1 MRKAP
6 ENKRYIRRV
15 PARTRLPMNQMGR
28 AALAEAYGTFLL
40 TIIGPGAII
49 AVTFLDGSVTSAG
62 LGFIGLAHGVAL
74 LLAVYTIGRLTG
86 AHINPA
92 VTIAHWATRRIETK
106 KVAPYILGQLAG
118 ASIAGFIQL
127 ALWTSSNNR
136 GLVHAAQST
145 FLGDTVP
152 SPEFGIGAVLLAE
165 IIGTA
170 ILVFTV
176 FGATDKASDPSRAGV
191 TIGFALAAI
200 VWMFGPISGA
210 SLNPART
217 WGPTLASAV
226 FSLTPLGN
234 LWIYVVGP
242 VLGGLLGAFL
252 YDVFR

>member
-1 MRKAP
+1 M
-6 ENKRYIRRV
+6 N
-15 PARTRLPMNQMGR
+15 RTGR

-40 TIIGPGAII
+40 TVIGPGTII

-62 LGFIGLAHGVAL
+62 LGVIGLAHGVAL

-118 ASIAGFIQL
+118 ASVAGFVQL

-136 GLVHAAQST
+136 GLVQAAQST
-145 FLGDTVP
+145 FLGDTLP
-152 SPEFGIGAVLLAE
+152 GSGFGIGAVLLAE

-170 ILVFTV
+170 ILVITV
-176 FGATDKASDPSRAGV
+176 FGATDKAADSSRAGV
-191 TIGFALAAI
+191 PIGFALAAI

-217 WGPTLASAV
+217 WGPTLASTV

-234 LWIYVVGP
+234 LWIYIVGP

-252 YDVFR
+252 YDAFR

>member
-1 MRKAP
+1 
-6 ENKRYIRRV
+6 
-15 PARTRLPMNQMGR
+15 MNQMGR
-28 AALAEAYGTFLL
+28 TALAEAYGTFLL
-40 TIIGPGAII
+40 TLIGPGTII
-49 AVTFLDGSVTSAG
+49 AVTFLDGGVTSAG
-62 LGFIGLAHGVAL
+62 LGFIGLAHGIAL

-106 KVAPYILGQLAG
+106 KVAPYILGQLVG
-118 ASIAGFIQL
+118 ASIAGFVLL

-136 GLVHAAQST
+136 GLVQAAQST

-152 SPEFGIGAVLLAE
+152 GPGFGVGAVLLAE
-165 IIGTA
+165 VIGTA

-176 FGATDKASDPSRAGV
+176 FGATDKAADPTRAGV

-200 VWMFGPISGA
+200 VWIFGPISGA

-217 WGPTLASAV
+217 WGPTLASAI

-234 LWIYVVGP
+234 LWIYIVGP

-252 YDVFR
+252 YDAFR

>member
-1 MRKAP
+1 
-6 ENKRYIRRV
+6 
-15 PARTRLPMNQMGR
+15 
-28 AALAEAYGTFLL
+28 
-40 TIIGPGAII
+40 
-49 AVTFLDGSVTSAG
+49 VTFLDGSVTSAG

-118 ASIAGFIQL
+118 ASVAGFIQL

-136 GLVHAAQST
+136 GLVQAAQST
-145 FLGDTVP
+145 FLGDTLP
-152 SPEFGIGAVLLAE
+152 GPGFGIGAVLLAE
-165 IIGTA
+165 VIGTA
-170 ILVFTV
+170 ILVITV
-176 FGATDKASDPSRAGV
+176 FGATDKVADPSRAGV
-191 TIGFALAAI
+191 TIGFALAAMI
-200 VWMFGPISGA
+200 WMFGPISGG

-217 WGPTLASAV
+217 WGPTLASTV

-234 LWIYVVGP
+234 LWIYIVGP

-252 YDVFR
+252 YDALR

>member
-1 MRKAP
+1 
-6 ENKRYIRRV
+6 
-15 PARTRLPMNQMGR
+15 MNQLGR

-40 TIIGPGAII
+40 TMIGPGTII
-49 AVTFLDGSVTSAG
+49 AVTSLDGGGTSAA

-74 LLAVYTIGRLTG
+74 LLAVYTIGRMTG

-127 ALWTSSNNR
+127 ALWTSSNNQR
-136 GLVHAAQST
+136 LVQAAHST
-145 FLGDTVP
+145 FLGDTIP
-152 SPEFGIGAVLLAE
+152 TPEFGVGAVLLAE
-165 IIGTA
+165 VIGTA
-170 ILVFTV
+170 ILVFTI
-176 FGATDKASDPSRAGV
+176 FGATDKAADPSRAGV

-234 LWIYVVGP
+234 LWIYIVGP
-242 VLGGLLGAFL
+242 VLGGLLGALL
-252 YDVFR
+252 YDAFR

>member
-1 MRKAP
+1 
-6 ENKRYIRRV
+6 
-15 PARTRLPMNQMGR
+15 MNQMGR

-40 TIIGPGAII
+40 TMIGPGTII
-49 AVTFLDGSVTSAG
+49 AVTFLDGSVTGPG

-118 ASIAGFIQL
+118 ASVAGFAQL
-127 ALWTSSNNR
+127 ALWTSSNNPR
-136 GLVHAAQST
+136 LLSAAHSS

-152 SPEFGIGAVLLAE
+152 SPEFGLGAVLLAE

-170 ILVFTV
+170 ILVFTI
-176 FGATDKASDPSRAGV
+176 FGATDKTADPSRAGV
-191 TIGFALAAI
+191 TIGFALAAVI
-200 VWMFGPISGA
+200 WMFGPISGA

-217 WGPTLASAV
+217 WGPTIASAV

-234 LWIYVVGP
+234 LWIYIVGP

-252 YDVFR
+252 YDVLR

>member
-1 MRKAP
+1 
-6 ENKRYIRRV
+6 
-15 PARTRLPMNQMGR
+15 MNQMGR

>member
-1 MRKAP
+1 
-6 ENKRYIRRV
+6 
-15 PARTRLPMNQMGR
+15 LNQIGR

-40 TIIGPGAII
+40 TIIGPGTII
-49 AVTFLDGSVTSAG
+49 TVTFLDGSVSAAG

-92 VTIAHWATRRIETK
+92 VTIAHWATRRIETR

-118 ASIAGFIQL
+118 ASIAGFVLL

-136 GLVHAAQST
+136 GLVQAAQST

-152 SPEFGIGAVLLAE
+152 GLGFGIGAVLLAE
-165 IIGTA
+165 VIGTA

-176 FGATDKASDPSRAGV
+176 FGATDKSADPSRAGV
-191 TIGFALAAI
+191 TIGFALGAI

-217 WGPTLASAV
+217 WGPTLASAA

-234 LWIYVVGP
+234 LWIYIVGP

-252 YDVFR
+252 YDAFR

>member
-1 MRKAP
+1 
-6 ENKRYIRRV
+6 
-15 PARTRLPMNQMGR
+15 MGR

-40 TIIGPGAII
+40 TMMGPGAII

-92 VTIAHWATRRIETK
+92 VTIAHWAARRIETK

-118 ASIAGFIQL
+118 ATTAGFVQL
-127 ALWTSSNNR
+127 ALWTSSNNAN
-136 GLVHAAQST
+136 LVFVAHST
-145 FLGDTVP
+145 FLGDTIP
-152 SPEFGIGAVLLAE
+152 NPDFGIGAVLLAE
-165 IIGTA
+165 VIGTA

-176 FGATDKASDPSRAGV
+176 FGATDKTADPSRAGV
-191 TIGFALAAI
+191 TIGFALAAV
-200 VWMFGPISGA
+200 VWMFGPVSGA

-217 WGPTLASAV
+217 WGPTIASAV

-252 YDVFR
+252 YDAFR

>member
-1 MRKAP
+1 
-6 ENKRYIRRV
+6 
-15 PARTRLPMNQMGR
+15 MNRMGR

-40 TIIGPGAII
+40 TMIGPGTIM
-49 AVTFLDGSVTSAG
+49 AVTLLDVGGTSAG
-62 LGFIGLAHGVAL
+62 LGFIGLAHGEAL

-92 VTIAHWATRRIETK
+92 VTIAHWATRRMETK
-106 KVAPYILGQLAG
+106 KVAPYVLGQLAG
-118 ASIAGFIQL
+118 ASVAGFIQL
-127 ALWTSSNNR
+127 ALWTFSNSPR
-136 GLVHAAQST
+136 LLRAAHST

-165 IIGTA
+165 VIGTA

-176 FGATDKASDPSRAGV
+176 FGATDKAADPSRAGV

-200 VWMFGPISGA
+200 IWMFGPVSGA

-252 YDVFR
+252 YDAFR

>member
-1 MRKAP
+1 
-6 ENKRYIRRV
+6 
-15 PARTRLPMNQMGR
+15 MNQMGR

-40 TIIGPGAII
+40 TTIGPGTIT
-49 AVTFLDGSVTSAG
+49 AVTFLDSPITGGGITGPS

-74 LLAVYTIGRLTG
+74 LMAVYTIGRLTG

-92 VTIAHWATRRIETK
+92 VTIAHWATRRIESR
-106 KVAPYILGQLAG
+106 KVAPYVLGQLAG
-118 ASIAGFIQL
+118 ASVAGFIQL
-127 ALWTSSNNR
+127 ALWTSSNSPR
-136 GLVHAAQST
+136 LLRAAHST

-165 IIGTA
+165 VIGTA

-176 FGATDKASDPSRAGV
+176 FGATDKAADPSRAGV

-200 VWMFGPISGA
+200 IWMFGPVSGA

-226 FSLTPLGN
+226 FSLTPLG
-234 LWIYVVGP
+234 IYGYMS
-242 VLGGLLGAFL
+242 L
-252 YDVFR
+252 

>member
-1 MRKAP
+1 
-6 ENKRYIRRV
+6 
-15 PARTRLPMNQMGR
+15 MNQMGR

-40 TIIGPGAII
+40 TLIGPGTII
-49 AVTFLDGSVTSAG
+49 AVTFLDGSGTGAG

-92 VTIAHWATRRIETK
+92 VTIAHWATRRIETR

-118 ASIAGFIQL
+118 ASIAGFVQL
-127 ALWTSSNNR
+127 ALWTSSNSR
-136 GLVHAAQST
+136 GLIQAAQST

-152 SPEFGIGAVLLAE
+152 NLGFGIGAVLLAE
-165 IIGTA
+165 VIGTA
-170 ILVFTV
+170 ILVLTI
-176 FGATDKASDPSRAGV
+176 FGATDKAADPSRAGV

-217 WGPTLASAV
+217 WGPTFASTV

-234 LWIYVVGP
+234 LWIYIVGP
-242 VLGGLLGAFL
+242 ILGALLGAFL
-252 YDVFR
+252 YDAFR

>member
-1 MRKAP
+1 
-6 ENKRYIRRV
+6 
-15 PARTRLPMNQMGR
+15 MNQMGR

-40 TIIGPGAII
+40 TLIGPGTII
-49 AVTFLDGSVTSAG
+49 AVTFLDGSITSAG
-62 LGFIGLAHGVAL
+62 LGFIGLAHGMAL

-106 KVAPYILGQLAG
+106 KVVPYILGQLAG
-118 ASIAGFIQL
+118 ASVAGFVLL

-136 GLVHAAQST
+136 DLVRAAQST

-152 SPEFGIGAVLLAE
+152 NLGFGIGAVLLAE
-165 IIGTA
+165 VIGTA
-170 ILVFTV
+170 LLVFTV
-176 FGATDKASDPSRAGV
+176 FGATSKSADPSRAGV

-200 VWMFGPISGA
+200 VWMFGAISGA

-226 FSLTPLGN
+226 FSSTPLGN
-234 LWIYVVGP
+234 LWIYIVGP

-252 YDVFR
+252 YDALR

>member
-1 MRKAP
+1 
-6 ENKRYIRRV
+6 
-15 PARTRLPMNQMGR
+15 MNQRGL
-28 AALAEAYGTFLL
+28 AVLAEAYGTVLL
-40 TIIGPGAII
+40 TVIGPGTII
-49 AVTFLDGSVTSAG
+49 AVTFVDGSVTSAG

-92 VTIAHWATRRIETK
+92 VTIAHWATRRIETR

-118 ASIAGFIQL
+118 ATIAGFVQL

-136 GLVHAAQST
+136 ALVQAAHST

-152 SPEFGIGAVLLAE
+152 SPQFGVGAVLLAE
-165 IIGTA
+165 IVGTA
-170 ILVFTV
+170 ILVFTI
-176 FGATDKASDPSRAGV
+176 FGATDKAADPSRAGV
-191 TIGFALAAI
+191 TIGLALAAI

-217 WGPTLASAV
+217 WGPTIASVV

-234 LWIYVVGP
+234 LWIYIIGP

-252 YDVFR
+252 YDAFR

>member
-1 MRKAP
+1 
-6 ENKRYIRRV
+6 
-15 PARTRLPMNQMGR
+15 MNQMGR

-40 TIIGPGAII
+40 TMIGPGAII
-49 AVTFLDGSVTSAG
+49 AVTFLDGSATSAG

-92 VTIAHWATRRIETK
+92 VTIAHWATRRIETR

-234 LWIYVVGP
+234 LWIYIVGP

-252 YDVFR
+252 YDAFR